1 MALEHGAPAGHHW
14 SMTTTP
20 TALLSRTWFAA
31 DMPADVCAR
40 MAAIADV
47 VDIPSGGIVV
57 QEGLACRS
65 LGVVLSGRIALRL
78 TVPGLGDRTLVT
90 VDEGDV
96 FGWSALL
103 PGSAATSTGVAL
115 VPTQVLEF
123 EREALA
129 AALAAD
135 CELAA
140 AVYQRV
146 LIAVARR
153 LQATRLQLLDLYRA
167 GDEPW

>member
-1 MALEHGAPAGHHW
+1 MALEWGSPAGHHW
-14 SMTTTP
+14 SMTTTA

-31 DMPADVCAR
+31 DMPADVCGR

-90 VDEGDV
+90 VDEGRRATE
-96 FGWSALL
+96 SAL
-103 PGSAATSTGVAL
+103 PRSRHWRPWSS
-115 VPTQVLEF
+115 
-123 EREALA
+123 
-129 AALAAD
+129 
-135 CELAA
+135 
-140 AVYQRV
+140 
-146 LIAVARR
+146 ARR
-153 LQATRLQLLDLYRA
+153 
-167 GDEPW
+167 